1 MSLSTP
7 VPPQRSPRLERSTNS
22 GWLLLLLAWPAGA
35 AETMRVQMG
44 VVVASAQVEG
54 DSLASGEDAEDARF
68 APTPGRKLLV
78 GRTQGQLTVNGQPV
92 LGDAVR
98 FRAGEASRDAGSLGE
113 LPLTVNGMVVR
124 GDVVAVLAPGGVLLV
139 NVLPLEDYLV
149 GVLGSEMPKAFP
161 LEALKAQAVA
171 ARTYALQKKLEQY
184 GQPFHLGSS
193 VISQVYG
200 GLKAEDPRTREA
212 VEATRGLVLT
222 FDLQPIEA
230 YFHASCGGKTES
242 GANALGRDLP
252 YLKPVSCPCG
262 KLPTSQWSLS
272 LTNDELKTA
281 LGTRPSG
288 MKVDGRTPTGR
299 VKKVQVS
306 PTRSLDAVTFREK
319 LGYTRLKSLQF
330 ELEPFKDGWAIHG
343 QGFGHGAGLCQWG
356 AKLLAEQGQDFR
368 RILSHYYPG
377 TELQVLY

>member
-1 MSLSTP
+1 
-7 VPPQRSPRLERSTNS
+7 
-22 GWLLLLLAWPAGA
+22 
-35 AETMRVQMG
+35 MRVQMG
-44 VVVASAQVEG
+44 PAVQTAQIEG
-54 DSLASGEDAEDARF
+54 EALATGEDAEDARF
-68 APTPGRKLLV
+68 LGIGGGKLV
-78 GRTQGQLTVNGQPV
+78 VARTNGKLNVNGEPV
-92 LGDAVR
+92 IGDAIR
-98 FRAGEASRDAGSLGE
+98 IRAGLAGRDAGVPGDR
-113 LPLTVNGMVVR
+113 PLRVNGLVVR
-124 GDVVAVLAPGGVLLV
+124 GDVVAVLQGGGVLLV

-149 GVLGSEMPKAFP
+149 GVLGSEMPRSFP

-230 YFHASCGGKTES
+230 YFHSSCGGKTES

-262 KLPTSQWSLS
+262 KLPTSQWSMVVS
-272 LTNDELKTA
+272 NDELKTA
-281 LGTRPSG
+281 LGTKPVG
-288 MKVDGRTPTGR
+288 LKVEGRTSTGR
-299 VKKVQVS
+299 AQRVHYA
-306 PTRSLDAVTFREK
+306 PNRSVDAVTFRERI
-319 LGYTRLKSLQF
+319 GYTKLKSLQF
-330 ELEPFKDGWAIHG
+330 EIEPSSNGWAIHG
-343 QGFGHGAGLCQWG
+343 SGFGHGAGLCQWG
-356 AKLLAEQGQDFR
+356 AKVLADGGQDFR
-368 RILSHYYPG
+368 QILSHYYPG

>member
-1 MSLSTP
+1 MS
-7 VPPQRSPRLERSTNS
+7 RRI
-22 GWLLLLLAWPAGA
+22 GWLVLWLALPAAA

-44 VVVASAQVEG
+44 AVVGSAQVEG

-68 APTPGRKLLV
+68 IPSDARKLLV
-78 GRTQGQLTVNGQPV
+78 ARSNGKLTVNGEPV
-92 LGDAVR
+92 LGEAVR
-98 FRAGEASRDAGSLGE
+98 FRASEANDAGQLGE
-113 LPLTVNGMVVR
+113 LPLKVNGMVVR

-149 GVLGSEMPKAFP
+149 GVLGSEMPKSFP

-184 GQPFHLGSS
+184 GQPFHLGSG

-252 YLKPVSCPCG
+252 YLKAVGCPCG
-262 KLPTSQWSLS
+262 KLPTSQWSLAVS
-272 LTNDELKTA
+272 NEELKIA
-281 LGTRPSG
+281 LGARPSG

-299 VKKVQVS
+299 VKRVQVT
-306 PTRSLDAVTFREK
+306 PTRSVDAVTFREK
-319 LGYTRLKSLQF
+319 LGYMRLKSLQF
-330 ELEPFKDGWAIHG
+330 ELEPKKDGFEIHG
-343 QGFGHGAGLCQWG
+343 RGFGHGAGLCQWG
-356 AKLLAEQGQDFR
+356 AKVLAEQGQDFR
-368 RILSHYYPG
+368 KILSHYYPG

>member
-1 MSLSTP
+1 MRFGRAPRVSGASIALSF
-7 VPPQRSPRLERSTNS
+7 
-22 GWLLLLLAWPAGA
+22 LALFGLPARA

-44 VVVASAQVEG
+44 ALVPTAQVEG
-54 DSLASGEDAEDARF
+54 EALASGEDAEDARF
-68 APTPGRKLLV
+68 APAEGRTLLV
-78 GRTQGQLTVNGQPV
+78 GRRNGKLTVNGEPV

-98 FRAGEASRDAGSLGE
+98 FRAGELSRDAGVPGE
-113 LPLTVNGMVVR
+113 LPLKVNGMVVR
-124 GDVVAVLAPGGVLLV
+124 GDVVAVLQPGGVLLV

-149 GVLGSEMPKAFP
+149 GVLGSEMPKTFP

-262 KLPTSQWSLS
+262 KLPTSQWSLAIS
-272 LTNDELKTA
+272 NDELKAA
-281 LGTRPSG
+281 LGSKPAG
-288 MKVDGRTPTGR
+288 MKVDGRTATGR
-299 VKKVQVS
+299 VKRVQIS
-306 PTRSLDAVTFREK
+306 STRSLDAVTFRER

-330 ELEPFKDGWAIHG
+330 DLEPTKEGFTIHG

-356 AKLLAEQGQDFR
+356 AKVLAEQGQDFR
-368 RILSHYYPG
+368 KILGHYYPG

>member
-1 MSLSTP
+1 
-7 VPPQRSPRLERSTNS
+7 
-22 GWLLLLLAWPAGA
+22 
-35 AETMRVQMG
+35 
-44 VVVASAQVEG
+44 VVATAQVEG
-54 DSLASGEDAEDARF
+54 DALASGEDAEDAHF
-68 APTPGRKLLV
+68 APTESRKLLV
-78 GRTQGQLTVNGQPV
+78 ASSQGKLTVNGEPV

-98 FRAGEASRDAGSLGE
+98 FRAGELSRDAGLPGE
-113 LPLTVNGMVVR
+113 LPLKVNGMVVR
-124 GDVVAVLAPGGVLLV
+124 GDVVAVLQPGGVLLV

-149 GVLGSEMPKAFP
+149 GVLGSEMPRAFP

-230 YFHASCGGKTES
+230 YFHASCGGRTES

-252 YLKPVSCPCG
+252 YLKSVSCPCG
-262 KLPTSQWSLS
+262 KLPTSQWSIAIS
-272 LTNDELKTA
+272 NDELKAA
-281 LGTRPSG
+281 LGSRPQG
-288 MKVDGRTPTGR
+288 MKIEGRTPTGR
-299 VKKVQVS
+299 VKRVQVS
-306 PTRSLDAVTFREK
+306 ATRSLDAVTFRER

-330 ELEPFKDGWAIHG
+330 DLEPTKEGFTIHG

-356 AKLLAEQGQDFR
+356 AKVLAEQGQDFR
-368 RILSHYYPG
+368 KILGHYYPG